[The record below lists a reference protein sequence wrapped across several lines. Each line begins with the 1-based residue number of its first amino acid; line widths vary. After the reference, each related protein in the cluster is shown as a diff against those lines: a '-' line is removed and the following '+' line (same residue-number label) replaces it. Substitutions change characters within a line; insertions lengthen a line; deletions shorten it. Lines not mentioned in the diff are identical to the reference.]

1 MPSVDWVIFVFAPT
15 IVIFGVML
23 FFPEVAV
30 QFFFLKHGAL
40 GPLNRHK

>member
-30 QFFFLKHGAL
+30 QFFFFKARSIGTT
-40 GPLNRHK
+40 